1 MHYTCLNGGKRLRA
15 TLAYAA
21 GGLFNTPGSV
31 LDVPASAVEMI
42 HAYSLV
48 HDDLPAMDDDD
59 LRRGKPSCHKAFD
72 EATAILAGDAL
83 QSLAIEVLANDP
95 ALNVDPSVRL
105 QMISHL
111 AHSSGTEGM
120 AGGQGLD
127 LDAEQRALDLD
138 ALTTIHK
145 KKTGALIQSA
155 VALGALAS
163 NKAEPF
169 QLQALD
175 HYAETIGL
183 AFQVVDDILDETS
196 TTESLGKPAGSDRAM
211 NKTTYPSLIGLDSA
225 RSQVNNLRDE
235 ALTSLDPLRASH
247 SGGVALFES
256 LAHFIVDRTH

>member
-1 MHYTCLNGGKRLRA
+1 MRYACLNGGKRLRA

-21 GGLFNTPGSV
+21 GDLFNTPFTS
-31 LDVPASAVEMI
+31 LDVPASALEMI
-42 HAYSLV
+42 HAYSLI

-59 LRRGKPSCHKAFD
+59 LRRGQPSCHKAFD

-83 QSLAIEVLANDP
+83 QSLAVEILANDP
-95 ALNVDPSVRL
+95 ALEVDDSIRL

-111 AHSSGTEGM
+111 AHASGTEGM

-127 LDAEQRALDLD
+127 LDSEGGSLDLD

-155 VALGALAS
+155 VTLGALSS
-163 NKAEPF
+163 NRATPF

-175 HYAETIGL
+175 DYAQAIGL
-183 AFQVVDDILDETS
+183 AFQVVDDILDETQS
-196 TTESLGKPAGSDRAM
+196 TESLGKPAGSDRAM
-211 NKTTYPSLIGLDSA
+211 NKTTYPSLMGLDSA
-225 RSQVNNLRDE
+225 RKQADNLRDK
-235 ALTSLDPLRASH
+235 ALSSLDPLRATH
-247 SGGVALFES
+247 SSGVALFES